1 MKKFAFITK
10 KDEKSHAIQ
19 EQIQTSLLH
28 ANWELDK
35 EHPQLVFSIGGDGTL
50 LYGVHHYL
58 DCLDDI
64 MFVGIHTGTLGF
76 FTDYTEDEVEQC
88 IQDVLNH
95 EPKSNTSQLLQI
107 DVIGK
112 QTTSIY
118 ALNEMRIE
126 NVIKTQ
132 TLDIYVDDEY
142 FETCRGTGVC
152 LSTQAGSTAY
162 NRSLRGAVID
172 NGLSVLQLCEITG
185 IQHTLYRSLGVPYIL
200 KDNRVVAFT
209 SHEFDEALLC
219 YDHLH
224 IKLKDTNKVVCRLSD
239 KKVHFAR
246 YRPYSYLK
254 RLKNLY

>member
-10 KDEKSHAIQ
+10 KDIKSQRIQ
-19 EQIQTSLLH
+19 NQITKALEE

-35 EHPQLVFSIGGDGTL
+35 DHPQLVFSIGGDGTL
-50 LYGVHHYL
+50 LYGVHHYI
-58 DCLDDI
+58 DNLDDI

-76 FTDYTEDEVEQC
+76 FTDYTENEVDIC
-88 IQDVLNH
+88 IQDVLNN
-95 EPKSNTSQLLQI
+95 EPTIFTSRLLQI
-107 DVIGK
+107 DIKGK
-112 QTTSIY
+112 ADKSLY

-126 NVIKTQ
+126 NVIRTQ
-132 TLDIYVDDEY
+132 ILNISIDDEF

-162 NRSLRGAVID
+162 NRSLRGAVIE

-185 IQHTLYRSLGVPYIL
+185 IQHKLYRSLGVPYIL
-200 KDNRVVAFT
+200 SDNRIVSFE
-209 SHEFDEALLC
+209 SNEFDEALLC

-224 IKLKDTNKVVCRLSD
+224 VSLKEVEKVICKLSNKQ
-239 KKVHFAR
+239 VHFAR

-254 RLKNLY
+254 RIKNLY